1 MINRRNKYFAEERA
15 KAKRSKP
22 MTQTQLRTYMS
33 NYLKNQGTWKL
44 SQLKKL
50 TFEEIKEKFDN
61 LVNQIDTF
69 VPMSLE
75 ATKVRMKRYSE
86 ELQTWTSKKQKT
98 VDDSG
103 SGKLQEKVAA
113 KDVSVTEEKAG
124 ETTVPKEEEI
134 IRANGA
140 DTIYMSFGAM
150 LKDIKRDDLIELYSE
165 DAIWSLPLQ
174 QKMLNWR
181 YYDSCRVH
189 CLTLEAAVIYML
201 TERKYPLS
209 FDACQAMLDMKLQG
223 GKQNEECYQ
232 LLKFIEKQSKKT
244 LP

>member
-124 ETTVPKEEEI
+124 ETTVPKEEEV
-134 IRANGA
+134 
-140 DTIYMSFGAM
+140 
-150 LKDIKRDDLIELYSE
+150 E
-165 DAIWSLPLQ
+165 
-174 QKMLNWR
+174 
-181 YYDSCRVH
+181 
-189 CLTLEAAVIYML
+189 
-201 TERKYPLS
+201 
-209 FDACQAMLDMKLQG
+209 
-223 GKQNEECYQ
+223 
-232 LLKFIEKQSKKT
+232 
-244 LP
+244 

>member
-1 MINRRNKYFAEERA
+1 
-15 KAKRSKP
+15 

-44 SQLKKL
+44 SQFKKL
-50 TFEEIKEKFDN
+50 TFEEIKEKFDK

-69 VPMSLE
+69 VPMGLE
-75 ATKVRMKRYSE
+75 ATKARMKRYSK
-86 ELQTWTSKKQKT
+86 ELQTGTSKKQKI

-103 SGKLQEKVAA
+103 FVELQEKVAA
-113 KDVSVTEEKAG
+113 KNVLVTEEKAR
-124 ETTVPKEEEI
+124 ETTVPKEEEEDSETNKEEDI
-134 IRANGA
+134 EAIGSIPV
-140 DTIYMSFGAM
+140 TTKSPIYMSFGAM
-150 LKDIKRDDLIELYSE
+150 LKDIIRDDLTELYRTMFKPSLSE

-181 YYDSCRVH
+181 
-189 CLTLEAAVIYML
+189 
-201 TERKYPLS
+201 KYPLS
-209 FDACQAMLDMKLQG
+209 SDACQAMLDMKLQG

-232 LLKFIEKQSKKT
+232 LLKLIEKQSKKT